1 MSARLPD
8 FDWRVYADATSAGLS
23 VLIPLPL
30 LDLAFERLFRRRMPG
45 AICRARG
52 ANADPR
58 ALALLRKGEPWLT
71 TGGCLL
77 APVMLSF
84 YLLKRFS
91 RKLLY
96 VLTIHEAGNALSV
109 YWHRAYLI
117 DYAARAGHL
126 ALGQPIDHA
135 LAAFDRA
142 LSEANTG
149 ALGHLARQTTLGARH
164 VFRTLWRARR
174 RGAEGEFPAQA
185 ALLAGQWDTIAGHL
199 GALVARYEALRAPS
213 APAADPN
220 ERPTG
225 AAVQSPPTSDL

>member
-1 MSARLPD
+1 
-8 FDWRVYADATSAGLS
+8 

-30 LDLAFERLFRRRMPG
+30 LDLAFERLFRLRMPA

-52 ANADPR
+52 INADPR
-58 ALALLRKGEPWLT
+58 ALALLRKSEPWLT
-71 TGGCLL
+71 PTGCLL
-77 APVMLSF
+77 APVMLTF

-91 RKLLY
+91 HKLLY
-96 VLTIHEAGNALSV
+96 FLTIHEAANALSA

-149 ALGHLARQTTLGARH
+149 ALRHLARQTTHGAHH

-185 ALLAGQWDTIAGHL
+185 ALLASQWDTIAGHL
-199 GALVARYEALRAPS
+199 GALVARYEALRVPS
-213 APAADPN
+213 AAAAGPN
-220 ERPTG
+220 ERPSG
-225 AAVQSPPTSDL
+225 AALRSTPTSDR